1 MMEKTESSVKALFD
15 RISPRYDLFNTASTF
30 FLDGHWRRSASRI
43 VEKKDAKVLDLC
55 TGTAELA
62 LQFSK
67 RLNGGGRVIGVDFSK
82 GMLDLARK
90 KLERLDPERKISL
103 LVGNVE
109 RLSFRENTFDYVTSG
124 FSMRNLIDL
133 EQGLREMHRV
143 LKPGG
148 RAVIIEINRPTSRVS
163 GFIYRLY
170 LKGAIP
176 LIGLLTVG
184 TMSPFLYLKDTVL
197 SFLRPEEF
205 CERLRAVGFRDV
217 FFKAFAPGA
226 IGLYCATK

>member
-1 MMEKTESSVKALFD
+1 MMEKTEDSVKALFD

-30 FLDGHWRRSASRI
+30 FLDRHWRRCASRL
-43 VEKKDAKVLDLC
+43 VDKGDAKVLDLC

-62 LQFSK
+62 LQFSG
-67 RLNGGGRVIGVDFSK
+67 RLNGKGRVIGVDFSK
-82 GMLDLARK
+82 GMLELARK
-90 KLERLDPERKISL
+90 KLERLDPAKKISL

-133 EQGLREMHRV
+133 DQGLREMCRV

-148 RAVIIEINRPTSRVS
+148 RVVIIEINRPTNRLS
-163 GFIYRLY
+163 GLIYRLY
-170 LKGAIP
+170 LRGAIP

-184 TMSPFLYLKDTVL
+184 TVNPFLYLKDTVL
-197 SFLRPEEF
+197 GFLKPGEF
-205 CERLRAVGFRDV
+205 CERLRLAGFRDV
-217 FFKAFAPGA
+217 CFRAFAPGA
-226 IGLYCATK
+226 IGLYHATK

>member
-1 MMEKTESSVKALFD
+1 MEKTEGFVKDLFD

-30 FLDGHWRRSASRI
+30 FLDNHWRRCASRI
-43 VEKKDAKVLDLC
+43 VDKQDAKVLDLC
-55 TGTAELA
+55 TGTGELA

-67 RLNGGGRVIGVDFSK
+67 RLDERGWVVGVDFSK

-90 KLERLDPERKISL
+90 KLKRLDAKKKITL
-103 LVGNVE
+103 LVGNAE
-109 RLSFRENTFDYVTSG
+109 RLSFRGNTFDYVTSG

-133 EQGLREMHRV
+133 GQGLREMHRV

-148 RAVIIEINRPTSRVS
+148 RAVIIEINRPTNHLS
-163 GFIYRLY
+163 GFFYRCY
-170 LKGAIP
+170 LKGAVP

-184 TMSPFLYLKDTVL
+184 TISPFLYLKNSVL
-197 SFLRPEEF
+197 GFQSPAEF
-205 CERLRAVGFRDV
+205 CDKLRSAGFREV

>member
-1 MMEKTESSVKALFD
+1 MMEKTEKTVKALFD

-30 FLDGHWRRSASRI
+30 FLDRHWRRCASRI
-43 VEKKDAKVLDLC
+43 VDKKDAKVLDLC

-62 LQFSK
+62 LAFSK
-67 RLNGGGRVIGVDFSK
+67 RLNGGGKVVGVDFSG
-82 GMLDLARK
+82 GMLQLARK
-90 KLERLDPERKISL
+90 KLERLGKAEKIPL
-103 LVGNVE
+103 LRGNVE

-133 EQGLREMHRV
+133 EKGLKEMHRV

-148 RAVIIEINRPTSRVS
+148 EAVIIEINRPTNRFT
-163 GFIYRLY
+163 GFFYRCY
-170 LKGAIP
+170 MRGAIP

-197 SFLRPEEF
+197 GFLTPREF
-205 CERLRAVGFRDV
+205 CQKLRAAGFREV
-217 FFKAFAPGA
+217 SFKAFAPGA
-226 IGLYCATK
+226 IGFYRATK

>member
-1 MMEKTESSVKALFD
+1 MEKTERSVKALFD

-30 FLDGHWRRSASRI
+30 FLDSHWRRCASRA
-43 VEKKDAKVLDLC
+43 VEKKDAKILDLC

-62 LQFSK
+62 LAFS
-67 RLNGGGRVIGVDFSK
+67 RQLNGKGRVIGVDFSK

-90 KLERLDPERKISL
+90 KLERRDPARKISL
-103 LVGNVE
+103 LVGNAE
-109 RLSFRENTFDYVTSG
+109 RLSFRENAFDYVTSG

-133 EQGLREMHRV
+133 DQGLKEMHRV

-148 RAVIIEINRPTSRVS
+148 LAVILEINRPTSYLT
-163 GFIYRLY
+163 GFFYRCY
-170 LKGAIP
+170 LRGAIP

-184 TMSPFLYLKDTVL
+184 TVSPFLYLKNSVL
-197 SFLRPEEF
+197 GFQTPSEF
-205 CERLRAVGFRDV
+205 CGRLRAAGFREV
-217 FFKAFAPGA
+217 SFKPFAPGA